1 MTKND
6 SLTIKLIDEKGI
18 EIGFTYPKRAKGL
31 VKSGRAVYVDDNTI
45 CLTNPNQK
53 SEVKNMTENSQTKP
67 KGLGK
72 ILIPKY
78 SLSEELMSSISHG
91 VGALFSLYVLI
102 SCVYVSLKH
111 NNMYGLAGSIIYG
124 LTSFILYL
132 VSTLYHGLK
141 PNRAKKVFRIIDHCS
156 IYLLI
161 AGTYAPYCLVTLR
174 SVSPLVGWLV
184 LVTVWVCAII
194 GITFTAINMNTF
206 KKMGMALYLIMG
218 WVCIF
223 SFKTLVDGISK
234 IGLIYMIIAGI
245 IYTVGAILYGVGKK
259 VKYMHSIFHFF
270 VLAASVLFYL
280 SIIQYVL

>member
-6 SLTIKLIDEKGI
+6 SMTIKLIDEKGI

-31 VKSGRAVYVDDNTI
+31 VKSGRAYFINDDTL
-45 CLTNPNQK
+45 CLTVPNQRK
-53 SEVKNMTENSQTKP
+53 EVMKVTDSQTKP

-72 ILIPKY
+72 IIIPKY

-91 VGALFSLYVLI
+91 VGALFSLVILI
-102 SCVYVSLKH
+102 SCIWVSAKH
-111 NNMYGLAGSIIYG
+111 NNMYGIVGSIIYG
-124 LTSFILYL
+124 LTSFILYI
-132 VSTLYHGLK
+132 VSTLYHALK

-174 SVSPLVGWLV
+174 DVSPIVGWLV
-184 LVTVWVCAII
+184 LITVWVCAII

-223 SFKTLVDGISK
+223 SFKTLVDGISTA
-234 IGLIYMIIAGI
+234 GLIYMIIGGVA
-245 IYTVGAILYGVGKK
+245 YTVGAILYGVGKK
-259 VKYMHSIFHFF
+259 VKYMHSVFHFF
-270 VLAASVLFYL
+270 VLAASIMFYI
-280 SIIQYVL
+280 SIIKYVL

>member
-31 VKSGRAVYVDDNTI
+31 VKSGRASYIDDKTLR
-45 CLTNPNQK
+45 LTDPNQK

-91 VGALFSLYVLI
+91 IGALFSLYVLI
-102 SCVYVSLKH
+102 SCVWLSLKH
-111 NNMYGLAGSIIYG
+111 NNMYALAGSIIYG
-124 LTSFILYL
+124 LTSFMLYI
-132 VSTLYHGLK
+132 VSTLYHALK

-174 SVSPLVGWLV
+174 NVSPLVGWLV
-184 LVTVWVCAII
+184 LVVVWICAII

-223 SFKTLVDGISK
+223 SFKTLVDGINK
-234 IGLIYMIIAGI
+234 TGLIYMIIGGVV
-245 IYTVGAILYGVGKK
+245 YTVGAILYGIGKK

-270 VLAASVLFYL
+270 VLAASIMFYL

>member
-6 SLTIKLIDEKGI
+6 SMTIKLIDKKGKT
-18 EIGFTYPKRAKGL
+18 IGLTYPKRAKGL
-31 VKSGRAVYVDDNTI
+31 VKSGRALKVDDNTI
-45 CLTNPNQK
+45 CLIEPNHGK
-53 SEVKNMTENSQTKP
+53 EVKKVTKEVTNKP

-72 ILIPKY
+72 IIIPKY

-91 VGALFSLYVLI
+91 VGAIFSLVILI
-102 SCVYVSLKH
+102 TCIYVSLKH

-124 LTSFILYL
+124 LTSFLLYI
-132 VSTLYHGLK
+132 VSTLYHALK

-161 AGTYAPYCLVTLR
+161 AGTYAPYCLITLR
-174 SVSPLVGWLV
+174 DVSPVIGWIV
-184 LVTVWVCAII
+184 LIIVWVCAII

-223 SFKTLVDGISK
+223 SLKTLVDGIST
-234 IGLIYMIIAGI
+234 IGLIYMIIGGVV
-245 IYTVGAILYGVGKK
+245 YTIGAILYAIGKK

-270 VLAASVLFYL
+270 VLAASVLFYI
-280 SIIQYVL
+280 SIINYVL

>member
-6 SLTIKLIDEKGI
+6 SMTIKLIDEKGKL
-18 EIGFTYPKRAKGL
+18 IGLTYPKRAKGMI
-31 VKSGRAVYVDDNTI
+31 KSGRATKIDETAI
-45 CLTNPNQK
+45 CLIEPNQRK
-53 SEVKNMTENSQTKP
+53 EVKKVTEEVSKKP

-72 ILIPKY
+72 IIIPKY

-91 VGALFSLYVLI
+91 IGALFSLFVLI
-102 SCVYVSLKH
+102 SCICLSLKH
-111 NNMYGLAGSIIYG
+111 NNMYGLVGSIIYG
-124 LTSFILYL
+124 VTSFMLYI
-132 VSTLYHGLK
+132 VSTLYHALK

-174 SVSPLVGWLV
+174 EVSPLVGWLV
-184 LVTVWVCAII
+184 LITVWVCAII

-223 SFKTLVDGISK
+223 SFKTLVDGINTT
-234 IGLIYMIIAGI
+234 GLIYMIIGGVV
-245 IYTVGAILYGVGKK
+245 YTIGAILYGIGKK

-270 VLAASVLFYL
+270 VLAASIMFYI
-280 SIIQYVL
+280 SIIKYVL

>member
-6 SLTIKLIDEKGI
+6 SMTIKLIDEKGKLV
-18 EIGFTYPKRAKGL
+18 GLTYPKRAKGMI
-31 VKSGRAVYVDDNTI
+31 KSGRALKVDENTI
-45 CLTNPNQK
+45 CLTNPNQRK
-53 SEVKNMTENSQTKP
+53 EVKIVTEEVKKP

-72 ILIPKY
+72 IIIPKY

-91 VGALFSLYVLI
+91 VGAIFSLVILI
-102 SCVYVSLKH
+102 TCIYVSLKH
-111 NNMYGLAGSIIYG
+111 NNMYGLVGSIVYG
-124 LTSFILYL
+124 LTSFLLYI
-132 VSTLYHGLK
+132 VSTLYHALK

-174 SVSPLVGWLV
+174 DVSPLVGWLV
-184 LVTVWVCAII
+184 LIAVWVCAIV

-223 SFKTLVDGISK
+223 SFKTLVDGISMP
-234 IGLIYMIIAGI
+234 GLIYMIIGGVV
-245 IYTVGAILYGVGKK
+245 YTIGAILYSIGKK

-270 VLAASVLFYL
+270 VLAASVMFYI
-280 SIIQYVL
+280 SIIKYVL

>member
-6 SLTIKLIDEKGI
+6 SMTIRLIDEKGKL
-18 EIGFTYPKRAKGL
+18 IGLTYPKRAKGL
-31 VKSGRAVYVDDNTI
+31 VKSGRATKVDEVTI
-45 CLTNPNQK
+45 CLIEPNQRK
-53 SEVKNMTENSQTKP
+53 EVKKVTDEVSKKP

-72 ILIPKY
+72 IIIPKY

-91 VGALFSLYVLI
+91 IGAIFSLVILI
-102 SCVYVSLKH
+102 TCIYVSLKH

-124 LTSFILYL
+124 LTSFLLYI
-132 VSTLYHGLK
+132 VSTLYHALK

-174 SVSPLVGWLV
+174 DVSPFVGWLV
-184 LVTVWVCAII
+184 LCIVWLCAIV

-223 SFKTLVDGISK
+223 SFKTLIDGINTT
-234 IGLIYMIIAGI
+234 GLIYMIMGGVV
-245 IYTVGAILYGVGKK
+245 YTIGAILYSIGKK

-270 VLAASVLFYL
+270 VLAASIMFYI
-280 SIIQYVL
+280 SIISFVL

>member
-6 SLTIKLIDEKGI
+6 SMTIKLIDEKGKL
-18 EIGFTYPKRAKGL
+18 IGLTYPKRAKGM
-31 VKSGRAVYVDDNTI
+31 VKSGRATKVDDNTI
-45 CLTNPNQK
+45 CLIEPNQGK
-53 SEVKNMTENSQTKP
+53 EVKKVTKEVTNKP

-72 ILIPKY
+72 IIIPKY

-91 VGALFSLYVLI
+91 IGAIFSLVILI
-102 SCVYVSLKH
+102 TCVYVSLKH
-111 NNMYGLAGSIIYG
+111 NNMYALAGSIIYG
-124 LTSFILYL
+124 LTSFLLYI
-132 VSTLYHGLK
+132 VSTLYHALK

-174 SVSPLVGWLV
+174 DVSPVVGWLV
-184 LVTVWVCAII
+184 LIAVWVCAVI

-223 SFKTLVDGISK
+223 SFKTLVDGISTT
-234 IGLIYMIIAGI
+234 GLIYMIIGGVA
-245 IYTVGAILYGVGKK
+245 YTVGAILYAIGKK

-270 VLAASVLFYL
+270 VLAASIMFYI
-280 SIIQYVL
+280 SIIKYVL

>member
-6 SLTIKLIDEKGI
+6 SMTIKLIDEKGKL
-18 EIGFTYPKRAKGL
+18 IGITYPKRAKGM
-31 VKSGRAVYVDDNTI
+31 VKSGRASKVDDNTI
-45 CLTNPNQK
+45 CLIEPNQGK
-53 SEVKNMTENSQTKP
+53 EVKKVTKEVTNKP

-72 ILIPKY
+72 IIIPKY

-91 VGALFSLYVLI
+91 IGAIFSLVILI
-102 SCVYVSLKH
+102 TCVYVSLKH
-111 NNMYGLAGSIIYG
+111 NNMYALAGSIIYG
-124 LTSFILYL
+124 LTSFLLYI
-132 VSTLYHGLK
+132 VSTLYHALK

-174 SVSPLVGWLV
+174 DVSPVVGWLV
-184 LVTVWVCAII
+184 LIAVWVCAVI

-223 SFKTLVDGISK
+223 SFKTLVDGISTT
-234 IGLIYMIIAGI
+234 GLIYMIIGGVA
-245 IYTVGAILYGVGKK
+245 YTVGAVLYAIGKK

-270 VLAASVLFYL
+270 VLAASIMFYI
-280 SIIQYVL
+280 SIIKYVL